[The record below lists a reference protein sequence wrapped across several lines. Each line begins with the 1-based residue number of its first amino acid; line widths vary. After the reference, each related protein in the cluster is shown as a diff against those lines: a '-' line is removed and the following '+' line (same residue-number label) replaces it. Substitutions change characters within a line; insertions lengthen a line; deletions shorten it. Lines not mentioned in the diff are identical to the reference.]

1 MPLHII
7 SIPVTGH
14 GGLWGKRLSRDF
26 TLPSKVHRLRGVV
39 ANVTVGEGVEFARHK
54 VFESNSQSYTLGA
67 VISPLVGSFSLAVN
81 GTGVAFAD
89 VQVNALSVFDHCST
103 FNQSLFSLQSP
114 VTLPSG
120 VSVRVSFA
128 ERLECPFVD
137 TTDEAELTK
146 YGLAAASLDYTIKIY
161 IDYD

>member
-14 GGLWGKRLSRDF
+14 GGLWGKCLSRDF
-26 TLPSKVHRLRGVV
+26 TLPSKVHRLRGVA
-39 ANVTVGEGVEFARHK
+39 ANVTMGEGVEFARHK
-54 VFESNSQSYTLGA
+54 IYDTDSQSYTLGS

-81 GTGVAFAD
+81 GTGVAFSD

-103 FNQSLFSLQSP
+103 FNQSLLSLYPP
-114 VTLPSG
+114 VSVPSG
-120 VSVRVSFA
+120 ASVRISFA
-128 ERLECPFVD
+128 ERMESPFVD
-137 TTDEAELTK
+137 TTEEIELMK
-146 YGLAAASLDYTIKIY
+146 YGLEAASLDYTIKIY